1 MGILCFV
8 GAVFMYEEI
17 SGTESQNVS
26 IIPIFSITPKQE
38 VQMCNSGWGD
48 FMGSAGTWQCIKI
61 QVIYYSPWILGII
74 GIVLLI
80 KSRSNYYGSRKN
92 RFR

>member
-8 GAVFMYEEI
+8 GAVFMYEGI
-17 SGTESQNVS
+17 STTELQNVS
-26 IIPIFSITPKQE
+26 MIPIFPITLKQE
-38 VQMCNSGWGD
+38 VQTCNAGWGD

-61 QVIYYSPWILGII
+61 QVVYYSPWILGII

-80 KSRSNYYGSRKN
+80 KSRSNYYGSRKP
-92 RFR
+92 RYH